1 MRRGSSGRENNNYKI
16 LNPPYNGITE
26 AAEQDLVDI
35 WSFIAQDNPEAA
47 TRFIRQIEDRFRPL
61 LSHPEIG
68 PGREHLGEGLRVHF
82 HRDYAL
88 YYRFTESEIIIV
100 RVVHG
105 ARDAR
110 ALMFDED

>member
-1 MRRGSSGRENNNYKI
+1 
-16 LNPPYNGITE
+16 
-26 AAEQDLVDI
+26 
-35 WSFIAQDNPEAA
+35 
-47 TRFIRQIEDRFRPL
+47 
-61 LSHPEIG
+61 
-68 PGREHLGEGLRVHF
+68 VHF

-88 YYRFTESEIIIV
+88 YYRFSESEVIIV